1 MIIKNTELQNQIN
14 FLDKAEL
21 KEQLKFI
28 KSNEKNKFSAGVMME
43 SFLRGI
49 RDLGYKS
56 VSYAINELIDNSIQA
71 GASKIAV
78 MTPAVGNYIT
88 DVIIADNGHGMH
100 PDMLPFAV
108 SWGGTHRQGN
118 RKGFGKYGYGLP
130 SSTVSMGKVYTVYSK
145 LADNSEWSS
154 ITVNLNSALA
164 NNNEHFDPNAVF
176 GTVESIEKLP
186 IDMLDELNKNGFDAK
201 QLISGTIIHVQEI
214 DKIKNLKPTLEQ
226 EMIEDFGAS
235 YYDFFPNVSI
245 SVNDKAVEGIDPLF
259 ATPGLKYYHSKE
271 NGVSS
276 SGEHYSV
283 QKLPI
288 KHIDTSGKEIDTES
302 VITIRMNQLPADWAT
317 ENGKLAAS
325 TDKKTELGRRFAFL
339 KNNNGVVFKRLGR
352 RIDVSTKNPLST
364 FGNNTRYTRIEID
377 FPPSLDEH
385 FEMNTS
391 KQQVIPTAKFWQK
404 IIDKSNPK
412 VKEALG
418 SFSRQYQEDM
428 NAIRFKVNTTKAKLV
443 AESGKTHDEVLMEES
458 ILRGGPTATL
468 ENIEREKRAAIKR
481 DEKIASLAK
490 TRGVNVEQA
499 AQAYELEYA
508 SHKYKKTEQK
518 MGTRG
523 PVFRT
528 EEHGGTVEVILNSD
542 HQWFKKVYQNSS
554 LSNAQ
559 RLAWTTY
566 FFAIGE
572 KIAQYP
578 EDDQDFLLN
587 FFMKVSD
594 RYTEALRKKNM
605 DDPDLPIE
613 DPLDDVLD
621 ALKPTETT
629 VN

>member
-1 MIIKNTELQNQIN
+1 MNTKNTELQNQIG

-28 KSNEKNKFSAGVMME
+28 KSEAKSKFSAGVMME

-56 VSYAINELIDNSIQA
+56 VSYAVNELIDNSIQA
-71 GASKIAV
+71 GASNIAI

-118 RKGFGKYGYGLP
+118 RNGFGKYGYGLP
-130 SSTVSMGKVYTVYSK
+130 SSAVSMGKVYTVYSK
-145 LADNSEWSS
+145 LEANSEWSS
-154 ITVNLNSALA
+154 ITVDLNSALV
-164 NNNEHFDPNAVF
+164 NNNEHFDPEAVF
-176 GTVESIEKLP
+176 GPVKSTQELP
-186 IDMLDELNKNGFDAK
+186 IDLLDELELNGFDVK

-226 EMIEDFGAS
+226 EMIEDFGGT
-235 YYDFFPNVSI
+235 YYDFFPSI
-245 SVNDKAVEGIDPLF
+245 SIKVNNKVIEGIDPLF
-259 ATPGLKYYHSKE
+259 VTPGLKYYSSKE
-271 NGVSS
+271 NGVYS

-288 KHIDTSGKEIDTES
+288 KHIDNSGKEIDTES
-302 VITIRMNQLPADWAT
+302 VITIRMNQLPADWAM
-317 ENGKLAAS
+317 EN
-325 TDKKTELGRRFAFL
+325 DKTVSSSNLKTELGRRFRFL

-352 RIDVSTKNPLST
+352 RIDVNSKNPL
-364 FGNNTRYTRIEID
+364 GDWRNNQRYTRVEID
-377 FPPSLDEH
+377 FPPTLDEH

-391 KQQVIPTAKFWQK
+391 KQQVIPTTKFWQK

-412 VKEALG
+412 ILEAMK
-418 SFSRQYQEDM
+418 SFEEQYKTEL
-428 NAIRFKVNTTKAKLV
+428 ATRKFKINTQKSKLV
-443 AESGKTHDEVLMEES
+443 ADSGKTHDEVLMEES
-458 ILRGGPTATL
+458 ILRGGPTASL

-481 DEKIASLAK
+481 DEKIASLSK

-518 MGTRG
+518 LGKRG

-528 EEHGGTVEVILNSD
+528 EEHGGTVEVILNSE
-542 HQWFKKVYQNSS
+542 HQWYKKVYQNSS
-554 LSNAQ
+554 LPNAQ

-572 KIAQYP
+572 KIAECP
-578 EDDQDFLLN
+578 EDDQAMYLN
-587 FFMKVSD
+587 FFSRVSD
-594 RYTEALRKKNM
+594 RYTEALNKKDM
-605 DDPDLPIE
+605 SDPDLPVE
-613 DPLDDVLD
+613 DPLEDVLD
-621 ALKPTETT
+621 ALKPSETS